1 MVLFFVFHNIA
12 FKNVFKRLKEST
24 PNRFGFYECGLR
36 MRKTGNITFTLFFYN
51 ICIFTLLY
59 ELEGFLFIF
68 LLLNISVVNLSDFI
82 LIASFVL
89 FFIFGFIVDLKNHA
103 FTWNFY

>member
-1 MVLFFVFHNIA
+1 MLLFFVFHNIA
-12 FKNVFKRLKEST
+12 FKNIFKRYKETT

-36 MRKTGNITFTLFFYN
+36 MRKVGNVTFTLFFYN

-68 LLLNISVVNLSDFI
+68 LFLNIAVLNYIDFI
-82 LIASFVL
+82 LISFFIL
-89 FFIFGFIVDLKNHA
+89 FFIFGFIVDFKNNA
-103 FTWNFY
+103 FS